1 MIIVTNAELNDDVIK
16 SLNMIIEKD
25 ISPKIAFELLKITTT
40 LQVIVDS
47 KNKIHN
53 KLLKKYAEED
63 PDVEGNY
70 RVHGDKIPLF
80 QKDLIELN
88 EIIHEFDLDEIDVN
102 ELQLDDKIKVRDLLN
117 LSFLFKL
124 DIPEV
129 RTSGG
134 ESI

>member
-1 MIIVTNAELNDDVIK
+1 
-16 SLNMIIEKD
+16 MIIEKD

-70 RVHGDKIPLF
+70 RVPGDKIPLF